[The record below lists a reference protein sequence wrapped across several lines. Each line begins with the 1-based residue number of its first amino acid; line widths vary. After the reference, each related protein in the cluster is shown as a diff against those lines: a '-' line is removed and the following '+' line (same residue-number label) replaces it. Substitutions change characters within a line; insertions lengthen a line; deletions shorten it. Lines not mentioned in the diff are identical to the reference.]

1 YTAFKTMTTYV
12 PTIAPFLPLGQVGDE
27 VGADGSG
34 DNGVAEFLLEPSPER
49 IFDMLI
55 PKYLESRMFNALIE
69 SLTSE
74 YASRR
79 VSMKNATDSASEM
92 VGDLKRLYNR
102 ARQERITKE
111 LLEIIGGAE
120 AVSG

>member
-1 YTAFKTMTTYV
+1 MTTYV